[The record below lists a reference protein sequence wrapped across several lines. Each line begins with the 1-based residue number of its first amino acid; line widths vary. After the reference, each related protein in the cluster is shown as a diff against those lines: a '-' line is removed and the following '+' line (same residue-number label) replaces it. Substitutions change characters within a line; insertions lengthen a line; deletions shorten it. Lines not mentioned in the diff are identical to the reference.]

1 MMIFYINLLI
11 FLEKKLKTRVK
22 NSFNPSRDQLKEG
35 VREKMETNRILST
48 VQHEKSP
55 VPKTV

>member
-1 MMIFYINLLI
+1 MMIFSINLPM
-11 FLEKKLKTRVK
+11 FLEKNEKQELE

-35 VREKMETNRILST
+35 VSEKMETNRILSI

>member
-1 MMIFYINLLI
+1 M
-11 FLEKKLKTRVK
+11 FLEKNEKQELE

-35 VREKMETNRILST
+35 VSEKMETNRILSI